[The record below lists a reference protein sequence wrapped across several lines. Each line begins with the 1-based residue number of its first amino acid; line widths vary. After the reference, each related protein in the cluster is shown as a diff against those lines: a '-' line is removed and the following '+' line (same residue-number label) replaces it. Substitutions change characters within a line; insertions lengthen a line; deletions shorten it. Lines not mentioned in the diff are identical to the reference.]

1 MAVVVQQHLVL
12 QIPRIA
18 ERMRSLP
25 ERRTAHRKDV
35 LRHEPV
41 GTQARVLA
49 AAVAYSHVHVAAGE
63 VRELRR
69 HLLELD
75 DRLLDDIGFSRAMAR
90 REAAK
95 PFWKD

>member
-1 MAVVVQQHLVL
+1 MSNYHVQTLN
-12 QIPRIA
+12 R
-18 ERMRSLP
+18 
-25 ERRTAHRKDV
+25 
-35 LRHEPV
+35 PV
-41 GTQARVLA
+41 FWASFGNPVARLLA
-49 AAVAYSHVHVAAGE
+49 IIVGWQQRYEA
-63 VRELRR
+63 RQ

>member
-1 MAVVVQQHLVL
+1 MSNYHVQTLN
-12 QIPRIA
+12 R
-18 ERMRSLP
+18 
-25 ERRTAHRKDV
+25 
-35 LRHEPV
+35 PV
-41 GTQARVLA
+41 FWANLGNPVTRLFATM
-49 AAVAYSHVHVAAGE
+49 VAWQQRY
-63 VRELRR
+63 ELRR